1 MYKPTNG
8 WVRKVRAFN
17 KAYSVPKAP
26 SIDSPEC
33 ETQVRLIAEEH
44 AELVEAYINGDN
56 IELLDAIAD
65 SIYVLIGLA
74 EKLGYDL
81 TGAFAEVHR
90 SNMSKLGPDGKPIY
104 RPDGKVLKG
113 PDYFKPNIAPY
124 I

>member
-33 ETQVRLIAEEH
+33 ETQIALIEEEYN
-44 AELVEAYINGDN
+44 ELISAYAIGDH
-56 IELLDAIAD
+56 IETLDAIAD

-113 PDYFKPNIAPY
+113 PDYFKPNLAPY